1 MKQPNFQKTKSAR
14 AIQVIETVSLAG
26 DGTEAHPVYE
36 LHQYWSLD
44 GKFLAESSFNENQQ
58 NLDAFSTK
66 QLLKELTKRDDV
78 KVSEHRMTKDH
89 ISLSL
94 QIGSCGR
101 SVFLDSE
108 KANTQTE

>member
-14 AIQVIETVSLAG
+14 IIQVIETVSLAG

-44 GKFLAESSFNENQQ
+44 GKLLAESSLNENQQ
-58 NLDAFSTK
+58 NPGTFSTK
-66 QLLKELTKRDDV
+66 QLLQELTKRDDV
-78 KVSEHRMTKDH
+78 KISEHRMTNDH

-94 QIGSCGR
+94 QIGSCGH
-101 SVFLDSE
+101 SEFLDSE
-108 KANTQTE
+108 KVNTQTE